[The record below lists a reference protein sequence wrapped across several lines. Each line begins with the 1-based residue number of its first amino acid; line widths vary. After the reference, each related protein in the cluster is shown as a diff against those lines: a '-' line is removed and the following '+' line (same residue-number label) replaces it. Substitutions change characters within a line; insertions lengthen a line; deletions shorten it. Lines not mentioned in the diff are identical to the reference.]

1 MRGGVAGPAAP
12 VLNRRLVLE
21 RDDRAPDGAG
31 GWLRQWAELG
41 VLWASV
47 EPRVGREVVAEGRA
61 EAQVSHRILV
71 RAAPEGHPAR
81 PKAGQRLREGGRV
94 FALRAVTEADARGRF
109 LICWAD
115 EGAEDGA

>member
-1 MRGGVAGPAAP
+1 MAVPAAP

-31 GWLRQWAELG
+31 GWLRQWQALG
-41 VLWASV
+41 VLWGAV
-47 EPRVGREVVAEGRA
+47 EPRVGREVVDGGRV
-61 EAQVSHRILV
+61 EARVSHRILV

-81 PKAGQRLREGGRV
+81 PRPGQRLREGGRA
-94 FALRAVTEADARGRF
+94 FAVRAVTEADARGRF